1 MWGRKEQKNEEAVGS
16 PGIDFETAAARVTAA
31 SPEIAAAADAVI
43 DLENEES
50 LLIKPEWAIVAVKGC
65 FYPAAKFIHPAY
77 AVADDEAEKI
87 SPQMQ
92 IFLQAIADKYA
103 PAVIARVANRYPE
116 FWDLVGAVGVLYY
129 QKWRA
134 ISKLIAEEA
143 KARAEAGE
151 NAKRVNGEVVV
162 MRSPAEA
169 PEEKIVGQRMRD
181 GSMVI

>member
-1 MWGRKEQKNEEAVGS
+1 MWGRKEHNQDQEKH
-16 PGIDFETAAARVTAA
+16 PGGIEFETAAARVTAA
-31 SPEIAAAADAVI
+31 SPEIAEAADAVI

-151 NAKRVNGEVVV
+151 NAKRVNGEVVF
-162 MRSPAEA
+162 MPSPAEVS
-169 PEEKIVGQRMRD
+169 EERVVGQRMRD
-181 GSMVI
+181 GSLVI